1 MPILATKK
9 LYPGH
14 ISKSKKRCCPD
25 LGVQR
30 DTYVTLIRTLEG
42 RVVRNWR
49 PAGPEVKGR
58 IPTRSAA
65 TAGPQLFLPG
75 HVQRPGQHTL
85 DKKAKS
91 EKNAK
96 ISKKI
101 GPN

>member
-1 MPILATKK
+1 M
-9 LYPGH
+9 
-14 ISKSKKRCCPD
+14 
-25 LGVQR
+25 QR
-30 DTYVTLIRTLEG
+30 DTYVTLKQTLEG
-42 RVVRNWR
+42 RVVRNWT
-49 PAGPEVKGR
+49 PAGAEVKGR
-58 IPTRSAA
+58 IPTQSAA